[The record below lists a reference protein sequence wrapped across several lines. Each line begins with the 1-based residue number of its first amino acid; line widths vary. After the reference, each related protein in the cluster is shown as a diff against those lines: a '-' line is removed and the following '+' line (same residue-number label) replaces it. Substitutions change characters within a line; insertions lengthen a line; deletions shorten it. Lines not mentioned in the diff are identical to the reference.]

1 MLASTLYYK
10 IPLRLHWIV
19 SPFILCFRLL
29 RDLKLKVWIVVGEE
43 HNSGM
48 PLSILYAGNE
58 INENYPVKNY
68 LVGIIF
74 GASLHENYLGREW
87 LWNIPKKIAHEGRDC
102 SLMLIKVIKPLRKL
116 LRTKNCHYIPAWVY
130 GEIDIPCS
138 FSVMKN
144 ESLKSDL
151 RRIKNNALGF
161 EVTRETQYFN
171 DFYYNMYVPYIT
183 KAHGNSAFV
192 APYEEKR
199 TKFQNCD
206 LLLVKKQETYI
217 AGILIVYSKSGPS
230 LWSLGIRDGN
240 PQFVRDGAVAA
251 LYHFSFK
258 YLEDKGFTKVKS
270 GNSRAFLRDGVLQ
283 YKRKWSQKIIGT
295 SRDWF
300 VLKVLSY
307 QGAAGSFLQENPFIF
322 EKRGCLHGA
331 VFVDGHDAL
340 SHKEIKKIYK
350 QHYHPGLATLF
361 IYRLGHR
368 DIAKQDN
375 IPPEL
380 SERIVLCSVEDML
393 GSM

>member
-58 INENYPVKNY
+58 INKNYPVKNY

-74 GASLHENYLGREW
+74 GASFHENYLGREW

-130 GEIDIPCS
+130 GEIDIPAAPNS
-138 FSVMKN
+138 EN
-144 ESLKSDL
+144 L
-151 RRIKNNALGF
+151 RRNLRKIQKHSLRF
-161 EVTRETQYFN
+161 EVTREPQKFD

-183 KAHGNSAFV
+183 KAHGNSAFIV
-192 APYEEKR
+192 PYEEKR
-199 TKFQNCD
+199 TKFHNCD
-206 LLLVKKQETYI
+206 LLLVTKQDKSI
-217 AGILIVYSKSGPS
+217 AGTLIAYEKGSSR
-230 LWSLGIRDGN
+230 LWSQGIRDGN
-240 PQFVRDGAVAA
+240 LDYVKEGAATA
-251 LYHFSFK
+251 FYHFSLL

-350 QHYHPGLATLF
+350 QHYHPGLAKLF